1 MEKIIHLNPDN
12 YIGQG
17 LHRKCYI
24 YPNDNNKCIKIN
36 YNEGADTET
45 NREIKYYQHL
55 IKRNIIW
62 DSLSQYYGEVKTNL
76 GTGYVYDLIRD
87 DDNQISQSLE
97 NYLKNPIL
105 TKKQIENL
113 VVALKHLEN
122 SLYQNRI
129 ITMTIK
135 SKNILYQQKLN
146 NNRLIIID
154 NIGNSRFIKID
165 NYCAYF
171 AKKSIKR
178 KWERFIE
185 SLTKEN
191 AAVAARY
198 YELSTNK

>member
-24 YPNDNNKCIKIN
+24 YPNHNNKCIKIN

-55 IKRNIIW
+55 ISRNIIW

-191 AAVAARY
+191 AAVTARY
-198 YELSTNK
+198 YELSTNN